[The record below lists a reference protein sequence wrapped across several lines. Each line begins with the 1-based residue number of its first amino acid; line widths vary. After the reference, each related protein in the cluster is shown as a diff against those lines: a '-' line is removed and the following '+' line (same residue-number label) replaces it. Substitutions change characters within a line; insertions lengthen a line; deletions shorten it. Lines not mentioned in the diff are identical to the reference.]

1 MSLQIAEQARRL
13 NEQMMKN
20 RRPLAPRKPPT
31 DNCTMTIPAP
41 SVRARD
47 PLRSVTT
54 IVIKLGSQLLSGIDG
69 RLDCDLMSSIAG
81 QIAALRQRR
90 LHVTMV
96 SSGAIAAGVAE
107 LKLPRRPTD
116 LAILQA
122 VAAVGQRRL
131 MDAWASAFAPLKMP
145 VAQLL
150 LTREDVDDRAR
161 YLNVRNTITAAHE
174 LGAVPIINENDTIST
189 AELARITFGDNDI
202 LAAHVAHA
210 LRADLLVLLSVV
222 DGILDGD
229 GRPVRTVAKVDDVRE
244 LVRAQKSAAGKGG
257 FTSKLEAARMI
268 AGSGEMLI
276 VADGRMPDL
285 LPRLLDGEEI
295 GTLFCPMRKKRSA
308 RSRWIG
314 SVRPAG
320 AMIVDAGAARALAD
334 KNKSLL
340 PAGIVAVRGAFSRG
354 DVVAIETETGE
365 AIARGLTNYSAA
377 DVERI
382 RGRRTQEVRTIL
394 AEEAF
399 DEVVHRDHLVL
410 EGD

>member
-1 MSLQIAEQARRL
+1 L
-13 NEQMMKN
+13 
-20 RRPLAPRKPPT
+20 
-31 DNCTMTIPAP
+31 
-41 SVRARD
+41 
-47 PLRSVTT
+47 
-54 IVIKLGSQLLSGIDG
+54 
-69 RLDCDLMSSIAG
+69 
-81 QIAALRQRR
+81 
-90 LHVTMV
+90 
-96 SSGAIAAGVAE
+96 AE
-107 LKLPRRPTD
+107 LRLSRRPTD

-131 MDAWASAFAPLKMP
+131 MDAWAAAFAPVKMP

-150 LTREDVDDRAR
+150 LTREDVDDRGR

-174 LGAVPIINENDTIST
+174 LGAIPIINENDTIST

-229 GRPVRTVAKVDDVRE
+229 GRPVRSVAKIDDVRE

-257 FTSKLEAARMI
+257 FSSKLDAARMI
-268 AGSGEMLI
+268 AGSGEMMV
-276 VADGRMPDL
+276 VADGRMTDV

-295 GTLFCPMRKKRSA
+295 GTLFCPAGKKRSA

-320 AMIVDAGAARALAD
+320 VMIVDAGAAKALVE

-340 PAGIVAVRGAFSRG
+340 PAGIVSVRGEFSRG
-354 DVVAIETETGE
+354 DVVAIETETGQP
-365 AIARGLTNYSAA
+365 IARGLTNYSAA

-382 RGRRTQEVRTIL
+382 RGRKTLEVRTIL

-399 DEVVHRDHLVL
+399 DEVVHRDHLVI
-410 EGD
+410 EGE

>member
-1 MSLQIAEQARRL
+1 MGTASD
-13 NEQMMKN
+13 
-20 RRPLAPRKPPT
+20 T
-31 DNCTMTIPAP
+31 GSDH
-41 SVRARD
+41 SRD
-47 PLRSVTT
+47 LLRSVTT
-54 IVIKLGSQLLSGIDG
+54 IVIKLGSQLLSGVG
-69 RLDCDLMSSIAG
+69 GGLNTELMSSMAL
-81 QIAALRQRR
+81 QVAALRQRR

-96 SSGAIAAGVAE
+96 SSGAIAAGMAE
-107 LKLPRRPTD
+107 LKFSRRPTD

-122 VAAVGQRRL
+122 VAAVGQRKL
-131 MDAWASAFAPLKMP
+131 MDAWAAAFAPLKMP

-150 LTREDVDDRAR
+150 LTREDVDDRGR

-174 LGAVPIINENDTIST
+174 MGAVPIINENDTIST

-229 GRPVRTVAKVDDVRE
+229 GKPVRSVARVEDVRD
-244 LVRAQKSAAGKGG
+244 LVQAQKSAAGKGG

-268 AGSGEMLI
+268 AGSGEMMV
-276 VADGRMPDL
+276 VADGRMADVL
-285 LPRLLDGEEI
+285 TRLLDGEAI
-295 GTLFCPMRKKRSA
+295 GTLFCPVGKKRSA

-320 AMIVDAGAARALAD
+320 VMTVDAGAARALVE

-340 PAGIVAVRGAFSRG
+340 PAGILGVRGEFSRG
-354 DVVAIETETGE
+354 DVVAIENETGQP
-365 AIARGLTNYSAA
+365 IARGLTNYSAA

-382 RGRRTQEVRTIL
+382 RGRKTQEVRTIL

-399 DEVVHRDHLVL
+399 DEVVHRDHLVID
-410 EGD
+410 G